1 MSARQGTVT
10 LPRKKLLVLAGTH
23 EARQLVEKLADTGA
37 FEIIASLAGATKAP
51 LSMAANVRTGGFG
64 GAEGLAEYCRA
75 ESVDALVD
83 VTHPFARHISR
94 NAVKAAEMRD
104 IPCFSYERP
113 PWAAQPGDAWR
124 EFASWQDMVDAIPAG
139 CRVFLAGGTASIEA
153 FCARDDIHLWARA
166 LNVSGYNDTDKH
178 RFLNAM
184 PNQDMNAEADLFS
197 KYDIELLCCKN
208 AGGRA
213 SIAKIEAARSLG
225 IPIWLL
231 ARAKRENNV
240 PREQIHDNVEQL
252 FDALMR
258 FAGHATDAFDNK
270 TASKS

>member
-1 MSARQGTVT
+1 MTS
-10 LPRKKLLVLAGTH
+10 PRKKLLVLAGTH
-23 EARQLVEKLADTGA
+23 EARQLVEKLADTGV
-37 FEIIASLAGATKAP
+37 FEIVASLAGATKAP
-51 LSMAANVRTGGFG
+51 LPLAANVRTGGFG
-64 GAEGLAEYCRA
+64 GAEGLVEYCRA

-94 NAVKAAEMRD
+94 NAVKAAEIRG

-113 PWAAQPGDAWR
+113 PWTAQQGDEWR
-124 EFASWQDMVDAIPAG
+124 EFASWQEMVDAIPDG

-166 LNVSGYNDTDKH
+166 LNVSGYNDTDK
-178 RFLNAM
+178 RCFLNAM
-184 PNQDMNAEADLFS
+184 PNQNMNAEAELFS
-197 KYDIELLCCKN
+197 KHEIELLCCKN

-213 SIAKIEAARSLG
+213 SIAKIEAARSLN

-240 PREQIHDNVEQL
+240 PLEQIHDNVDQL
-252 FDALMR
+252 FTALLQ
-258 FAGHATDAFDNK
+258 FAGHATGDSDNK
-270 TASKS
+270 TASNS